1 MHKNCVLNEEVLNKI
16 STLEFD
22 KLVSEPKLSETP
34 KKFFDEPG
42 LESILKEFGY

>member
-22 KLVSEPKLSETP
+22 ILVSEPKFSEEP
-34 KKFFDEPG
+34 KKFSEEPG